1 MIDRRR
7 FLLASLAGVL
17 TTRLTAGKAQP
28 AGKGYRVGYLSGASL
43 AANKPFLEQLR
54 QGLQERGYTE
64 GQDVVIEYR
73 WAEGKQERLPALAAD
88 LVRLNV
94 DLIVAQASTAAQA
107 AHEATRT
114 IPIVIVAVG
123 DPVRLGLAA
132 SLARP
137 GGNVTG
143 TASYLPELSGKPLEI
158 LAELVPGI
166 KRVALLW
173 NPANPLH
180 AGALKDLEA
189 AASSLGIQV
198 QPLKIVTPEELDGAF
213 RLAVNERAAAAYVL
227 GDPMLGVHRA
237 RIAALA
243 LKVRLPSLFSNR
255 AGVDAGGL
263 ISYSPDFLVM
273 YRRAA
278 HHVDRILKGSKPG
291 DLPIEQP
298 TKFDLVIN
306 LKTAKALG
314 FTIPPSVLARADQV
328 IE

>member
-1 MIDRRR
+1 MGRGE
-7 FLLASLAGVL
+7 AG
-17 TTRLTAGKAQP
+17 TSP
-28 AGKGYRVGYLSGASL
+28 
-43 AANKPFLEQLR
+43 E
-54 QGLQERGYTE
+54 
-64 GQDVVIEYR
+64 
-73 WAEGKQERLPALAAD
+73 LAAD
-88 LVRLNV
+88 LVRLKV

-107 AHEATRT
+107 AYQATRT
-114 IPIVIVAVG
+114 IPIVMVAVG

-132 SLARP
+132 GLARP
-137 GGNVTG
+137 GGNLTG

-158 LAELVPGI
+158 LTEIVPGI
-166 KRVALLW
+166 KRMALLW

-198 QPLKIVTPEELDGAF
+198 QPSKIVTPEELDGAF
-213 RLAVNERAAAAYVL
+213 RRAVNERAAAAYVL

-243 LKVRLPSLFSNR
+243 LKVRLPSLFTTR

-263 ISYSPDFLVM
+263 ISYGPDFLVM

-306 LKTAKALG
+306 VKTAKALG
-314 FTIPPSVLARADQV
+314 LTIPPSLLARADEV
-328 IE
+328 IQ